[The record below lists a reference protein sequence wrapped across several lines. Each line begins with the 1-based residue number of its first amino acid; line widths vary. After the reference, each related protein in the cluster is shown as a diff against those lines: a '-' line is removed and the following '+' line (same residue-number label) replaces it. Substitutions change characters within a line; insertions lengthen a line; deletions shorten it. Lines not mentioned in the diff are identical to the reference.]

1 MSLKDLL
8 KLHINKFT
16 RYASFY
22 WLTFVG
28 EIQLASFFKSLQNND
43 VFCFHFFNCC
53 FVCFFF
59 LAERPGIVGIP
70 KNHTVTFIER
80 EDVKINCRTTGIP
93 IPNVTWTR
101 SGNEAKNF
109 PPASPL
115 ILKNISR
122 EEDGLYWCVAENGL
136 GKVTASVRVI
146 VKCKYYWKQ

>member
-1 MSLKDLL
+1 MPASIDSHSWGRCNLL
-8 KLHINKFT
+8 LFLRVCKTMMF
-16 RYASFY
+16 S
-22 WLTFVG
+22 
-28 EIQLASFFKSLQNND
+28 
-43 VFCFHFFNCC
+43 VFIFLIVCC

-59 LAERPGIVGIP
+59 LAERPGIAGIP

-109 PPASPL
+109 APASPL